1 MYLLH
6 ITKET
11 ISKISHMLLII
22 LLIIIIFITSTNSIP
37 LLHLHTFNV
46 IEKIVSSNIIFH
58 FNENIQV
65 IISWLKDDYK
75 HSQLRRSINTYKR
88 KVIYF
93 LNNIK

>member
-11 ISKISHMLLII
+11 ISKITHMFLII

-37 LLHLHTFNV
+37 LLHLQTYNL
-46 IEKIVSSNIIFH
+46 IEKFISSNIIIH
-58 FNENIQV
+58 FNKNIQV

-75 HSQLRRSINTYKR
+75 HSQLRRSLNTYKR